1 MPVVTTAVIWV
12 IAERHRAGAAF
23 GTVEVLVMMAAMI
36 APIMLV
42 AGTSKFPLA
51 TLSLILLFWVIV
63 RRCRRV
69 RATTAGAGR
78 LSAVRG

>member
-1 MPVVTTAVIWV
+1 
-12 IAERHRAGAAF
+12 
-23 GTVEVLVMMAAMI
+23 MMAAMI